1 MCIIIIEISW
11 KNNTWIT
18 YFYLHFISWI
28 ISFTA
33 LTVYMLVMWPHV
45 GGDPTQNQ
53 SAEKSEV
60 IRERNNILHQL
71 QRIVRLHSLTDHQ
84 LNINCHTSD
93 SQDDTEEMDP
103 ILDFKLFHRAVRTSR
118 KNLFWSS
125 PVEFGIPKC
134 QQYIRNVRKQS
145 INKYFSSSTFRTL
158 DIWLDKILSSTS
170 EYVDDDKHIHYLK

>member
-1 MCIIIIEISW
+1 M
-11 KNNTWIT
+11 NNKFHCTDC
-18 YFYLHFISWI
+18 
-28 ISFTA
+28 
-33 LTVYMLVMWPHV
+33 VYV
-45 GGDPTQNQ
+45 GDVTTCWWRPTQNQ

-71 QRIVRLHSLTDHQ
+71 RRIVRLHSPTEHQ